1 MLIAE
6 TAMPRV
12 LIITYY
18 FPPAGGPGVQR
29 IMGLV
34 RHLPSFGWEPAVL
47 TVEGGTFFNRD
58 EESVSRVPPSVP
70 VYRTKAFEPFA
81 LYNRLRGKPADEA
94 LPIGTVGQGGG
105 GVATRVS
112 RWVRAN
118 LFVPDARIGWIPFAV
133 SAAKRIVKHE
143 RIDAILT
150 SSPPQTVHLIGRK
163 VARAAG
169 LPWIADFRDPW
180 TQIYYNA
187 ELPRCNAARRLDLRL
202 EQGVVRSA
210 SELVMINEMVRE
222 SLGPAAS
229 RGHIIPNGYEEEDFA
244 GELAPTTE
252 RFELVY
258 SGNII
263 PLHAPGPFLEALASL
278 RAADPEFRA
287 AAKLVFVGTVHPAV
301 REQIEHVGLAGV
313 AEFTGFVPHAE
324 AVRRLRT
331 ATVALFIG
339 PANLLTSKI
348 FEYLAAGRPMLALA
362 PPGGD
367 LDRLLRSVG
376 REPVVPADDV
386 GAIRAELERLFGLW
400 KRNSLP
406 VRAPMEGVEHLSRRS
421 QTGQMARLLNRACGV
436 SGNE

>member
-1 MLIAE
+1 
-6 TAMPRV
+6 MPRV
-12 LIITYY
+12 LIISYY

-34 RHLPSFGWEPAVL
+34 RHLPSFGWEPVVL
-47 TVEGGTFFNRD
+47 TVKGGTFFNRD
-58 EESVSRVPPSVP
+58 EESLARVPASVP

-94 LPIGTVGQGGG
+94 LPIGGVGQGGG
-105 GVATRVS
+105 GVAARLS
-112 RWVRAN
+112 QWVRAN
-118 LFVPDARIGWIPFAV
+118 LFVPDARIGWIPSAV
-133 SAAKRIVKHE
+133 SAAKRLVRHE
-143 RIDAILT
+143 RIDAIIT
-150 SSPPQTVHLIGRK
+150 SSPPQTVHLIGR
-163 VARAAG
+163 RAALATG

-180 TQIYYNA
+180 TQIYYNS
-187 ELPRCNAARRLDLRL
+187 ELPRCGLAKRLDLRL
-202 EQGVVRSA
+202 EQSVVRSA

-222 SLGPAAS
+222 SLGPLAS

-252 RFELVY
+252 WFELVY

-263 PLHAPGPFLEALASL
+263 PLHAPGPFFEAMCSL
-278 RAADPEFRA
+278 RGENPEFRA

-301 REQIEHVGLAGV
+301 REQIERVGLAGV
-313 AEFTGFVPHAE
+313 TEFTGFVSHAE
-324 AVRRLRT
+324 AVRRLRM

-367 LDRLLRSVG
+367 VDRLIQSVG
-376 REPVVPADDV
+376 REPVVPAEDV
-386 GAIRAELERLFGLW
+386 AAIRAELARLFGLW
-400 KRNSLP
+400 KQNSLP

-421 QTGQMARLLNRACGV
+421 QTEQIAHLLNRACGI
-436 SGNE
+436 SGTE

>member
-1 MLIAE
+1 
-6 TAMPRV
+6 MPRV
-12 LIITYY
+12 LIISYY

-34 RHLPSFGWEPAVL
+34 RHLPAFGWDPVVL

-58 EESVSRVPPSVP
+58 EESLARVPASVP
-70 VYRTKAFEPFA
+70 VYRARAFEPFA
-81 LYNRLRGKPADEA
+81 LYNRVRGKPADEA

-105 GVATRVS
+105 ALSARLS
-112 RWVRAN
+112 HWVRAN
-118 LFVPDARIGWIPFAV
+118 LFIPDARIGWIPSAV
-133 SAAKRIVKHE
+133 AAGKRIVKEE

-150 SSPPQTVHLIGRK
+150 SSPPQTVHLIGRR
-163 VARAAG
+163 VARRTG

-187 ELPRCNAARRLDLRL
+187 ELPRCGAVRRLDLRL

-210 SELVMINEMVRE
+210 SELVMINEMVRD
-222 SLGPAAS
+222 SLGPAAA
-229 RGHIIPNGYEEEDFA
+229 RGNIIPNGYEEEDFA

-278 RAADPEFRA
+278 RAEDREFCA

-301 REQIEHVGLAGV
+301 REQIERVGLAG
-313 AEFTGFVPHAE
+313 ATEFTGFVSHAE
-324 AVRRLRT
+324 AVRRLRR
-331 ATVALFIG
+331 ATIALFIG

-348 FEYLAAGRPMLALA
+348 FEYLAAGRPILALA

-367 LDRLLRSVG
+367 VDRLIQSVG

-386 GAIRAELERLFGLW
+386 AAVRAELERLFALW
-400 KRNSLP
+400 KQDSLP
-406 VRAPMEGVEHLSRRS
+406 VRRPMEGVEHLSRRS
-421 QTGQMARLLNRACGV
+421 QTGQIARLLRRVCGV
-436 SGNE
+436 SGTE